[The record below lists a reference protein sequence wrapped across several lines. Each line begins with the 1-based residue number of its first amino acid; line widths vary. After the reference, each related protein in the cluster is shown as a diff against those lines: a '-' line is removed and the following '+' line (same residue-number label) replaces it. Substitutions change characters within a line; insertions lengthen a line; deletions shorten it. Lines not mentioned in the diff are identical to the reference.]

1 MGPLPNRGFR
11 LLYTLYANI
20 LRRGHGHDCL
30 DDRLHRR
37 RLLGRRS
44 RRRHAECIL
53 RGFGG
58 RADRQLAVIGPIGGE
73 LIAAEP
79 VAAEPVAPEPKA
91 ARIISRS
98 SGGREPEGAGPS
110 PLNSVSDSNMCPT
123 ENRHFFT

>member
-37 RLLGRRS
+37 RLLGRQS
-44 RRRHAECIL
+44 RRRHAECTL

-58 RADRQLAVIGPIGGE
+58 RADALFLWTEGLLMSNVGERETTFFAQGQVFVAHWQL
-73 LIAAEP
+73 LILP
-79 VAAEPVAPEPKA
+79 
-91 ARIISRS
+91 
-98 SGGREPEGAGPS
+98 
-110 PLNSVSDSNMCPT
+110 
-123 ENRHFFT
+123 